1 MTAAAVVMVLGLLAV
16 LVGLLLAVTVA
27 AAAARRERG
36 AIPVKSERRTRA
48 AVRTAGL
55 GFALAALGVVAML
68 VGLGMAIGQAY

>member
-16 LVGLLLAVTVA
+16 LVGVLLAITVA
-27 AAAARRERG
+27 ASAVRRDRR
-36 AIPVKSERRTRA
+36 AIPVKNERQARK

-55 GFALAALGVVAML
+55 GLAAAALGVVAML